1 MPTSTGECAVTGP
14 SGGETGQPTRRLA
27 GATCAI
33 RTSSASTR
41 SRARCRPSRI
51 PSAFASARSLP
62 PSRPMSASTC
72 PNRCRG
78 TAGAAI
84 GIDHAGSRFPDVGHA
99 FAHA

>member
-1 MPTSTGECAVTGP
+1 VCDPNLERVD
-14 SGGETGQPTRRLA
+14 LF
-27 GATCAI
+27 
-33 RTSSASTR
+33 ASLVQTVEV
-41 SRARCRPSRI
+41 

-99 FAHA
+99 FAPA